1 MTFEMAICDGWV
13 VAFDPWW
20 GMVRYNGSRTF
31 ELFTER
37 EPGVWALVA
46 TRTSDE
52 RKLLHESKAYAK
64 AWLDELYSEQAEQ
77 AA

>member
-1 MTFEMAICDGWV
+1 
-13 VAFDPWW
+13 
-20 GMVRYNGSRTF
+20 MVRYNGSRTF
-31 ELFTER
+31 ELFSER
-37 EPGVWALVA
+37 EPGVWCLVA
-46 TRTSDE
+46 TRTSEE